1 MKALFKLGFVTS
13 IVSFL
18 LTNPTSAQLIPD
30 KTLGNENSLVN
41 SIDNITKIEG
51 GAIRGN
57 NLFHSFQDFNVNYNQ
72 EIFFN
77 NPTNI
82 QSIFTRVTGG
92 NISQIDGLIRN
103 VGQADLFILNP
114 AGIVFGENA
123 RLNIG
128 GSFLGTTAESI
139 LFSDNTKFSANE
151 LQNKPILT
159 VSTPIGLGLANNPG
173 KIINRANL
181 IKEERFGDE
190 QISVNTL
197 VGLEVARNQN
207 ITLVGGNIILDGGG
221 LTALGGKIQ
230 LGGLATEG
238 IIKIEPN
245 GNLVFPNNSLL
256 SNISLINDASVEV
269 QGNGGGDII
278 ITGQNVAIKDGS
290 TLFAGIR
297 AFEGSSNAQAGDII
311 INGID
316 SVVFDGVRSQD
327 SRRGGANFP
336 TIAVN
341 RVGLP
346 LELGR
351 FGFIVNGEGQAG
363 NIEINTKKLD
373 ITNGARIV
381 NITFG
386 KGNTGN
392 IIINADAKVSL
403 DGSGSAIFN
412 TIFAGKGNAG
422 DIEINTQSLNLTDGA
437 IISENIF
444 KGEGDLGNI
453 IINAEA
459 RVSIDGKSS
468 NPEPGL
474 FAESSIFNTVNDGG
488 VGDGG
493 TIEINTKNLSLT
505 NEGQLFTSTFGTGNA
520 GNVTINATENV
531 NIDRGKIESEVG
543 INNFS
548 GKRGKGDGGT
558 IEINTNNLTVTNQGT
573 LTVSSDADG
582 SVGQI
587 LINANSLEIKNQ
599 GSIQAE
605 TDFKDLDNS
614 LKDSTQNNIVINI
627 DGSLFLQEN
636 SLISAKAIEQANGGN
651 VEINADLI
659 VAFPQNNDI
668 IASAE
673 GGNGGNIK
681 LTTNSFFG
689 REFVD
694 ISASSQFGLDGDVS
708 IAVLEVD
715 PARGLTELPSNI
727 VDASRLIA
735 KSCLAGGAMA
745 EEQNEFVVTGRGGLP
760 ANPKESLR
768 GDAVLS
774 AEWVTLPEETAGEIA
789 NQRNKPANPSITQE
803 FVEARGWIVG
813 ANGNVILT
821 AAPTPAATVEI
832 PWLIPHDCVR

>member
-30 KTLGNENSLVN
+30 KTLGNENSIVN
-41 SIDNITKIEG
+41 YIDNITKIEG

-760 ANPKESLR
+760 ANPKESL
-768 GDAVLS
+768 
-774 AEWVTLPEETAGEIA
+774 
-789 NQRNKPANPSITQE
+789 
-803 FVEARGWIVG
+803 
-813 ANGNVILT
+813 
-821 AAPTPAATVEI
+821 
-832 PWLIPHDCVR
+832 